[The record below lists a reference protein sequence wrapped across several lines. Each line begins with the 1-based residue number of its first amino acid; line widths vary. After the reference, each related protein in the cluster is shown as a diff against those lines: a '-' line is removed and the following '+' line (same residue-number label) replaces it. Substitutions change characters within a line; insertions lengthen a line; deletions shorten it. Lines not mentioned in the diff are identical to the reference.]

1 MSKEGLI
8 NKHQEGVPD
17 EEMPELKEEDFSRAK
32 PNRFARR
39 VFQLDEDVSLYFK
52 TTKEINDAL
61 RLVIQLNKVVS
72 RK

>member
-1 MSKEGLI
+1 MSKEDLI
-8 NKHQEGVPD
+8 NKNQDGVPD

-32 PNRFARR
+32 PNRFAKR